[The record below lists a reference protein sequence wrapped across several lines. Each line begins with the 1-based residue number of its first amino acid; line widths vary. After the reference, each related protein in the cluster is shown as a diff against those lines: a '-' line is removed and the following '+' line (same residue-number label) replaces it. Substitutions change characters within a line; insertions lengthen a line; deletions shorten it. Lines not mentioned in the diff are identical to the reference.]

1 MINYMNFKLNVS
13 PSPTDERDFIFSSS
27 KEYPEELDYRDELQ
41 PIRNQG
47 DQGSCWAQS
56 ACCMKE
62 WQERRESGL
71 NEYLSPQFFY
81 NNRYNIYDKDKDND
95 YGMYGRDTMRILK
108 NIGVCLEK
116 TYNYGI
122 IQDKSDIPKQCYK
135 EALKYKIK
143 SYARVYGVKQL
154 KKSLFINGPCLISF
168 PVNNKGV
175 KMWQKKEGET
185 NSYGGHAMTIVGY
198 NNEGFIIRNSWG
210 KDWGTNGYC
219 IYPYQDWGSH
229 WEIWTTVDDEIK
241 TYPNY
246 KYCVWLLP
254 EGRYWYNVNK
264 SIIPHMSV
272 KTHLKMSDALNLH
285 KSLVTDLKHK
295 FIKTYLDDNFLITN
309 DNGFTALQYNLYY
322 SEGNSREKPVWWPKE
337 AHISLLYKYHEG
349 VTDSEK
355 KNMNKHNIKKFA
367 LFGTPCVVL
376 CKGHHSE
383 WPIIKI

>member
-1 MINYMNFKLNVS
+1 M
-13 PSPTDERDFIFSSS
+13 
-27 KEYPEELDYRDELQ
+27 
-41 PIRNQG
+41 
-47 DQGSCWAQS
+47 
-56 ACCMKE
+56 
-62 WQERRESGL
+62 
-71 NEYLSPQFFY
+71 
-81 NNRYNIYDKDKDND
+81 
-95 YGMYGRDTMRILK
+95 
-108 NIGVCLEK
+108 
-116 TYNYGI
+116 
-122 IQDKSDIPKQCYK
+122 
-135 EALKYKIK
+135 
-143 SYARVYGVKQL
+143 KQL

-322 SEGNSREKPVWWPKE
+322 SEGNSREKPVWWPKG
-337 AHISLLYKYHEG
+337 AHMSLLYKYHKC

-355 KNMNKHNIKKFA
+355 KYMNKHNIKKFA

-383 WPIIKI
+383 WSIIKI